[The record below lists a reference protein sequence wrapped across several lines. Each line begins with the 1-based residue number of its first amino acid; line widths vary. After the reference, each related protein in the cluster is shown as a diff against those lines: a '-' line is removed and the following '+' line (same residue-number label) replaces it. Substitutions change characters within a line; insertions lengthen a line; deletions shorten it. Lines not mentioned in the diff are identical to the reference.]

1 VEDEHEDEWPPPDA
15 RYRSALWRAEGYLER
30 GEWGQAAVTLDDVL
44 GLGDDELV
52 RGMRHLAAAGY
63 KARDG
68 DQVRAARQLDH
79 ARRRLAPYL
88 PAHEEVELAA
98 LIEVVRRAV
107 ES

>member
-1 VEDEHEDEWPPPDA
+1 MEDEHGDDWPPPDA
-15 RYRSALWRAEGYLER
+15 RYRSALWRAEGHLER
-30 GEWGQAAVTLDDVL
+30 AEWDQAAVTLDDTL

-63 KARDG
+63 KGRDR
-68 DQVRAARQLDH
+68 DRVRAERQLDH
-79 ARRRLAPYL
+79 ARRRLEPYL
-88 PAHEEVELAA
+88 PAYEEVELAA